1 MNEKHRVKTNSSIFA
16 RVQIPTNPF
25 RKTKKK
31 TKNCKSLDVS
41 WFKRRAFPLKKLC
54 GIYALRIFIV
64 LKHCDF
70 DGFLRLL
77 PFYGSL
83 FRITFTSRNFSLL
96 FFEFLRVNFWKEF
109 PNFLRKCTR
118 FFSVN
123 TSRGLRIRMTG
134 KNSENPRDMI
144 CPEFHVIWSEFESIF
159 LKEWLSW
166 RKSLHDGYDCC
177 WYLEI

>member
-1 MNEKHRVKTNSSIFA
+1 M
-16 RVQIPTNPF
+16 
-25 RKTKKK
+25 
-31 TKNCKSLDVS
+31 
-41 WFKRRAFPLKKLC
+41 
-54 GIYALRIFIV
+54 V

-70 DGFLRLL
+70 DGFL

-118 FFSVN
+118 FFPVKYPSV
-123 TSRGLRIRMTG
+123 LRIRMTD

-144 CPEFHVIWSEFESIF
+144 CPEFHVI
-159 LKEWLSW
+159 
-166 RKSLHDGYDCC
+166 
-177 WYLEI
+177 